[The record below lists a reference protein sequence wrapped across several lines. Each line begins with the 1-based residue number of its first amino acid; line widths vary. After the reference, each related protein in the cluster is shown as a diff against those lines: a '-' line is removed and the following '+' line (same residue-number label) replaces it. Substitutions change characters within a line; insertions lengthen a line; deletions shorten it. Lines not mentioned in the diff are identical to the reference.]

1 MPQSEVLGQ
10 ECGPR
15 AKEGDE
21 GPQKESNQAGHAAR
35 IRAENESEGT
45 GPENAK
51 PQSAEAPMR
60 PFGSPMDF
68 WRGTGPESP
77 EVGSGLSGRGDR
89 RFASILLRQQRPRVA
104 RRVVDDGSVGGKR
117 PARGGRREDET
128 GSRDAVGDA
137 EGPDDPSHLGHA

>member
-35 IRAENESEGT
+35 IRAENESKGA

-60 PFGSPMDF
+60 HSEALGTSGEAPCPRVPRLARDSRAGETDVSLRSYFGSNV
-68 WRGTGPESP
+68 RGSLVT
-77 EVGSGLSGRGDR
+77 LSMT
-89 RFASILLRQQRPRVA
+89 AA
-104 RRVVDDGSVGGKR
+104 
-117 PARGGRREDET
+117 
-128 GSRDAVGDA
+128 
-137 EGPDDPSHLGHA
+137 